1 MQEIDRKKLEA
12 AIKRDYPYMDETLC
26 AFHAKKILTEMDQRL
41 YHNISQWIEGEK
53 LDGDMIGD
61 YCIDKI
67 LQIRES
73 RDFLSA
79 LDAMNLYL
87 KDARAGEQMIWRSR
101 R

>member
-1 MQEIDRKKLEA
+1 
-12 AIKRDYPYMDETLC
+12 
-26 AFHAKKILTEMDQRL
+26 MDQRL